1 MLLLADRIVVMQPS
15 PGRIATTIRVGLS
28 RPRDPLSAELDLGKR
43 DVLRALDSTL
53 ARRRAKVTAADFSI

>member
-1 MLLLADRIVVMQPS
+1 MLADRIVVMQPS

-28 RPRDPLSAELDLGKR
+28 RPRDPLSPELDLGKR

-53 ARRRAKVTAADFSI
+53 PHRRAKVAAADFSI